1 MSITQRKTTEFD
13 KFHKFLM
20 SGGINPPQDNS
31 PPDNNNSPPDNNNNR
46 IILSIIAVS
55 CAIFSLKRCFR

>member
-1 MSITQRKTTEFD
+1 MRITRRKTTEFD
-13 KFHKFLM
+13 KFHQFLM
-20 SGGINPPQDNS
+20 SGGINPPQDNT
-31 PPDNNNSPPDNNNNR
+31 PDDNNNNNR

>member
-1 MSITQRKTTEFD
+1 MRITRRKTTEFD
-13 KFHKFLM
+13 KFHQFLM
-20 SGGINPPQDNS
+20 SGGINPPQDNT
-31 PPDNNNSPPDNNNNR
+31 PDDNNNNR